1 MLILLFV
8 GIFLLLM
15 LFSVPIAF
23 SLGLATIVVFIIPDV
38 PLDLL
43 TARMY
48 GGLNR
53 FIFVAI
59 PFFILAGELMT
70 ESGILIRLM
79 DFTRL
84 VVGRI
89 KGGLFHMNILVSM
102 IFGGI
107 NGSAIADTALVGSM
121 LIPATSREYKDR
133 DFTAAVTACSSV
145 VGPVIPPSL
154 PMLLYA
160 FVAGN
165 VSVGALFMAGVV
177 PGIILAGGLML
188 ITAFVIRKKDLP
200 KLEYTYSFMDILK
213 IVSRFSVTIMLPVI
227 MVGGI
232 VSGVFTPTESGCVAV
247 FYALFVGF
255 FITRELTFK
264 KVYGAL
270 VRTTVVS
277 GVVLFIISIS
287 CVTTWWLTIQR
298 VPDQIIFFLESFIT
312 GKQMFLLVI
321 VALLLF
327 IGLFVEVGAGIILLV
342 PILVPLSESYGVN
355 PIQFGL
361 MTCLGLLIGVVTPPV
376 GICLYLSSS
385 IAETRPEKVF
395 KAALPLLALEGAV
408 LLLITFFP
416 QTYLWVP
423 KLFGYSTG

>member
-1 MLILLFV
+1 
-8 GIFLLLM
+8 
-15 LFSVPIAF
+15 
-23 SLGLATIVVFIIPDV
+23 
-38 PLDLL
+38 
-43 TARMY
+43 
-48 GGLNR
+48 
-53 FIFVAI
+53 
-59 PFFILAGELMT
+59 
-70 ESGILIRLM
+70 
-79 DFTRL
+79 
-84 VVGRI
+84 
-89 KGGLFHMNILVSM
+89 
-102 IFGGI
+102 
-107 NGSAIADTALVGSM
+107 
-121 LIPATSREYKDR
+121 
-133 DFTAAVTACSSV
+133 
-145 VGPVIPPSL
+145 
-154 PMLLYA
+154 
-160 FVAGN
+160 
-165 VSVGALFMAGVV
+165 
-177 PGIILAGGLML
+177 
-188 ITAFVIRKKDLP
+188 
-200 KLEYTYSFMDILK
+200 MDILK
-213 IVSRFSVTIMLPVI
+213 IVSRFSVAIMLPVI

-255 FITRELTFK
+255 FITRELTFNR
-264 KVYGAL
+264 VYGAL
-270 VRTTVVS
+270 VRTTVIS

-385 IAETRPEKVF
+385 IAETQPEKVF
-395 KAALPLLALEGAV
+395 KAAIPLLALEGAV